1 MGATAPVSV
10 ACGFRG
16 DDRECP
22 EDRTGTALAKQK
34 GRNDVPAL
42 REDPSQGDN
51 PNIALTRP
59 QIISPLTLVG

>member
-1 MGATAPVSV
+1 MRQAVRIERSV
-10 ACGFRG
+10 LRKSSAA
-16 DDRECP
+16 E
-22 EDRTGTALAKQK
+22 KQK